1 MLLTV
6 LINSCYNKEKVEKV
20 IEFAERIKK
29 VQEKVETVLRKAQE
43 EMKWQANRERI
54 EVEE

>member
-29 VQEKVETVLRKAQE
+29 VQEKVETVLRKVQE
-43 EMKWQANRERI
+43 EIKWQANRERI